1 MNHRWKR
8 TLVLPSRLK
17 TTVLN
22 YLNFFREY
30 IAATDGI
37 VLDVEYRTLYNGEQ
51 TSLEVTF
58 VMESEE
64 LQAQVA
70 ECLRDYMSNVF
81 RDPSHDFAPELHTR
95 KSQYEAELLLVLYRR
110 ALADIRTD
118 IRFHHNLLPD
128 NERASLVHALA
139 LLTMQTD
146 IASELLHSLPQQTL
160 ANIEEQIQS
169 LRFPSEK
176 EGLSPALQNALTS
189 SDVASKL
196 AVPVPSA
203 AEYIQRLALQAHPE
217 GGWFRET
224 YRSDE
229 EYTHLPKRYTSNSGT
244 SRAFSTAIYF
254 LLERGQFSALH
265 RIQSDEMWHF
275 YDGAPLTIVCIAP
288 NGALSEIRLGRN
300 MSNGEVLQAVVPR
313 GWWFGS
319 RVAESE
325 STAIS
330 PASSAYALVGCTV
343 APGFD
348 FADFEMPPRTVL
360 NQMFPQHRAV
370 IERFTKADTKD

>member
-8 TLVLPSRLK
+8 TFALPSRLK
-17 TTVLN
+17 TAVLN

-70 ECLRDYMSNVF
+70 ECLREYMSNIF
-81 RDPSHDFAPELHTR
+81 RDPSHDFAPELRTK

-118 IRFHHNLLPD
+118 FRFHHNLLPD
-128 NERASLVHALA
+128 NERESLVHALA

-146 IASELLHSLPQQTL
+146 STAAPLHSLPEQVL
-160 ANIEEQIQS
+160 VHIEEQIQS

-176 EGLSPALQNALTS
+176 EELSPTMQNALS
-189 SDVASKL
+189 SSHSASKL
-196 AVPVPSA
+196 ALPAPSA

-229 EYTHLPKRYTSNSGT
+229 EYNHLPKRYIGNSGA

-254 LLERGQFSALH
+254 LLERNQFSALH

-275 YDGAPLTIVCIAP
+275 YDGAPLVIVCIAP

-325 STAIS
+325 STATS
-330 PASSAYALVGCTV
+330 VDDDTYALVGCTV

-348 FADFEMPPRTVL
+348 FADFEMPTRGVL
-360 NQMFPQHRAV
+360 SQMFPQHRAV
-370 IERFTKADTKD
+370 IERLTKTDAQG